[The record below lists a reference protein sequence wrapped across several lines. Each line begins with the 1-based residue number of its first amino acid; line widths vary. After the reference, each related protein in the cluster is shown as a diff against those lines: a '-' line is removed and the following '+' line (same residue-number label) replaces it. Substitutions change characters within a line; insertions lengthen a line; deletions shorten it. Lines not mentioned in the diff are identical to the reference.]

1 MSFGFALVAIFAC
14 TLSFQSL
21 KASIRCSPVSG
32 TELTNDL
39 RKRASELGARL
50 FRQNSGMG
58 WIGKAERI
66 FSPRTIRV
74 GPGDVVIRNARP
86 FHAGFDGLSDLGGWT
101 PITITADMVG
111 ATFAQYAQVEVKFGR
126 DRATKEQIEWI
137 EAVNK
142 AGGRAGIARNEN
154 DLSEILFGKR

>member
-1 MSFGFALVAIFAC
+1 M
-14 TLSFQSL
+14 
-21 KASIRCSPVSG
+21 SG
-32 TELTNDL
+32 TELGNQL

-58 WIGKAERI
+58 WIGKVERGFPGKKVI
-66 FSPRTIRV
+66 L
-74 GPGDVVIRNARP
+74 GPNDVVIRNARP

-101 PITITADMVG
+101 PITITAGMVG

-126 DRATKEQIEWI
+126 DRATKDQLAWI
-137 EAVNK
+137 EAVNA
-142 AGGRAGIARNEN
+142 AGGRAGIARNEE